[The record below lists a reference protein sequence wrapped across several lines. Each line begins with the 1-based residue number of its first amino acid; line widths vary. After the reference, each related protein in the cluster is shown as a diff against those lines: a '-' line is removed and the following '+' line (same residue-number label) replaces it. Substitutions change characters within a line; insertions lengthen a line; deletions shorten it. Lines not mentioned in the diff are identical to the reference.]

1 MPKRNRYAKYAI
13 SNSVGVSI
21 RSTKCKLEKEE
32 RRLARERREE
42 EYQANR
48 ARWDAEKA
56 ERAARRAER
65 EARYDSIRRS
75 RPQKLTQGVHLD
87 ANRADT
93 ADFRRIPGV
102 GEAYARAIIGYR
114 ERLGGFVNAQQ
125 LSEINGLPYDVANWV
140 RVAPQFAPRRL
151 NLNRAT
157 FKQLVHHP
165 YLNYEQVKFI
175 VNRRN
180 KTGPLRGWDD
190 LRGCPLFT
198 AHDCTRLLPYVSF

>member
-1 MPKRNRYAKYAI
+1 M
-13 SNSVGVSI
+13 G
-21 RSTKCKLEKEE
+21 

-157 FKQLVHHP
+157 FKQLVNHP